1 MVNKRGKGNQ
11 IVWICQEKYKHQ
23 CRGTAD
29 KNEHKKIKTEAPHS
43 LTANKFCHHSGKRDD
58 YH

>member
-1 MVNKRGKGNQ
+1 MVNKRGKGNL
-11 IVWICQEKYKHQ
+11 IVQEKYKHH
-23 CRGTAD
+23 CVGTAD

-43 LTANKFCHHSGKRDD
+43 LTGNEFCHHCGKSDD